1 MARIRTIKPEFFRNH
16 ELYAAEMESCLPL
29 RVAFAGLWTAA
40 DREGRFKWNPQELKL
55 DCLPYDEVDFSR
67 VLHALSTRHYII
79 HYESDGR
86 EYGCIPSWNRH
97 QAINNREIQS
107 VLPQF
112 IAGTEIA
119 DVSSTREPRVSETTK
134 GKGREGKGREGKE
147 EDTCASYSTDIPEV
161 SDEEAHAPIP
171 EPVQEEREP
180 GSYPQ
185 AVFAAWEA
193 LGAHVYQPSSLWLFE
208 SKWGQHVAP
217 YVKGIHS
224 SDVLKALA
232 NFRSI
237 VDAPEGTYY
246 WTQRI
251 GAHAFFE
258 KHLEKFLPA
267 NFDPK
272 DFEKRLNFKEQ
283 EEADTKAAYREVFG
297 QEMET

>member
-1 MARIRTIKPEFFRNH
+1 MARIRTIKPEFPQSESIGKLSRDARLLFIQIWTIVDDSGRSRASSRLLASL
-16 ELYAAEMESCLPL
+16 LY
-29 RVAFAGLWTAA
+29 
-40 DREGRFKWNPQELKL
+40 
-55 DCLPYDEVDFSR
+55 PYDEDAPSLIGGWIEELDREQCIVRYKINNQYYLQVLNWNKHQKIDKPTPSKIPPFVESSR
-67 VLHALSTRHYII
+67 VLA
-79 HYESDGR
+79 ESS
-86 EYGCIPSWNRH
+86 PS
-97 QAINNREIQS
+97 
-107 VLPQF
+107 
-112 IAGTEIA
+112 
-119 DVSSTREPRVSETTK
+119 PR
-134 GKGREGKGREGKE
+134 GGIGLEGKGRERKE